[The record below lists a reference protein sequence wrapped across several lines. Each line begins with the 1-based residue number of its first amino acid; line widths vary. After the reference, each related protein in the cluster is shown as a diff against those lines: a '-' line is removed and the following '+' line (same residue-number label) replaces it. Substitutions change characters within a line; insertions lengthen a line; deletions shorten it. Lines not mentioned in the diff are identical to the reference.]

1 MSFVDKCRQLIAL
14 DSTPSRG
21 NKEAAFFLGKLCEEA
36 GLYVD
41 YQHESLDGLEQ
52 SNLIARPEKEIPEQE
67 LLLQTHIDTV
77 EPGHFSLWTR
87 TQSNPFNA
95 SIYNDLMF
103 GLGVAESKLDF
114 LCKLEAARFLSG
126 KALKRP
132 FVLAATYGSQRGM
145 AGAIKLVRKKK
156 IRAKWALVGSPTQ
169 MELIIAAQGLAVI
182 ELFVPFSEEEK
193 EYRRRHDMQESSSSQ
208 SRMFS
213 GRAAHSQKPDQGD
226 NAIMKMLAYL
236 EQLPAGIAVM
246 DLDGGTN
253 YNSVPASAVLEI
265 DVMGGFQDP
274 IVPKF
279 SNIHGALL
287 KVQSQLEQF
296 RDDRFDPPHPTMN
309 LGTIRT
315 NEDGVTM
322 SGSCRLPPTVTDQTY
337 EQWMQILQQT
347 CESNGATFRVR
358 DYRKGFEVS
367 PHSELV
373 QTAAETLT
381 QLGLKSVPGAFAGA
395 TEASVFGRLGVEC
408 VVWGPGQS
416 VGNSHAP
423 NESIKMRDLDLAVDF
438 YRRFLEGFCL

>member
-14 DSTPSRG
+14 DSTTSRG
-21 NKEAAFFLGKLCEEA
+21 NKEAASFLGKLCEEA

-52 SNLIARPEKEIPEQE
+52 SNLIARPEQEIPEQE

-77 EPGHFSLWTR
+77 EPGHYSLWTR
-87 TQSNPFNA
+87 TQANPFNA
-95 SIYNDLMF
+95 SIYNDLMY

-114 LCKLEAARFLSG
+114 LCKLEAARLFVG
-126 KALKRP
+126 KKIKRP

-156 IRAKWALVGSPTQ
+156 IHAKWALIGAPTEMQ
-169 MELIIAAQGLAVI
+169 LIVAGQGLAVI
-182 ELFVPFSEEEK
+182 ELFIPFSEEEK

-213 GRAAHSQKPDQGD
+213 GKAAHSQKPALGD

-246 DLDGGTN
+246 DLDGGIN

-265 DVMGGFQDP
+265 DVMGGFKDP
-274 IVPKF
+274 IVPKL
-279 SNIHGALL
+279 SQIHAALL
-287 KVQSQLEQF
+287 KVQGQLEQF

-315 NEDGVTM
+315 TEDGVTLQ
-322 SGSCRLPPTVTDQTY
+322 GSCRLPPTVTDQTY
-337 EQWMQILQQT
+337 EQWMRVLQQA
-347 CESNGATFRVR
+347 CQANGATFRVR

-367 PHSELV
+367 PRSDLV
-373 QTAAETLT
+373 RVAAETLT
-381 QLGLKSVPGAFAGA
+381 QIGLKPAPGAYAGA
-395 TEASVFGRLGVEC
+395 TEASIFSRWGVEC
-408 VVWGPGQS
+408 VVWGPGLS

-423 NESIKMRDLDLAVDF
+423 NECIKMRDLDLAVDF